1 MRENTF
7 PHCFILKKGKK
18 AMKILKKQREQFN
31 KIIELVHALTLAV
44 HTENR
49 EEYEHTLEKLKEVIQ

>member
-1 MRENTF
+1 
-7 PHCFILKKGKK
+7 
-18 AMKILKKQREQFN
+18 MKMLKKQHEQFN